1 MESSNKLDELSS
13 SHREGSQAVGEGFN
27 WQHRRPNWDPKS
39 VGLHGS
45 LRRMVSEMYNRT
57 AKICRKFPTAGKIF
71 VDRLSCCILIG
82 CSEAL
87 NLLEVSSSFR
97 CFSMLAF
104 FCLNRN

>member
-57 AKICRKFPTAGKIF
+57 AKICRKFPT
-71 VDRLSCCILIG
+71 VRNILPEKY
-82 CSEAL
+82 SLTAL
-87 NLLEVSSSFR
+87 AV
-97 CFSMLAF
+97 AF
-104 FCLNRN
+104 